1 MKFGLSDEIY
11 NEVINI
17 VKKYDY
23 TFKIFG
29 SRARGNYKYNSDID
43 IAVYGEIKKEDKF
56 NISNDFDKIDMAYSI
71 DIVFI
76 QDITKE
82 EFLNSI
88 NRDGVEL

>member
-11 NEVINI
+11 NEIINI

>member
-11 NEVINI
+11 NKIINI

-29 SRARGNYKYNSDID
+29 SRARGDYKYYSDID
-43 IAVYGEIKKEDKF
+43 IAVYGNVTEENKF
-56 NISNDFDKIDMAYSI
+56 NIQNDFDKIDMPYTV
-71 DIVFI
+71 DIVFV
-76 QDITKE
+76 QDIKKE

>member
-11 NEVINI
+11 NKIMNI
-17 VKKYDY
+17 IKKYDY

-29 SRARGNYKYNSDID
+29 SRARGDYKYNSDID
-43 IAVYGEIKKEDKF
+43 IAVYGEIKQEDKF
-56 NISNDFDKIDMAYSI
+56 SISNDFDKIDMAYSI
-71 DIVFI
+71 DLVFV

>member
-1 MKFGLSDEIY
+1 MNFGLSDEIY
-11 NEVINI
+11 NKIINI
-17 VKKYDY
+17 VKKYDF

-29 SRARGNYKYNSDID
+29 SRARGDYKYNSDID
-43 IAVYGEIKKEDKF
+43 IAVYGEVSKEDKF
-56 NISNDFDKIDMAYSI
+56 SISNDFDNIDTAYSI
-71 DIVFI
+71 DLVFI

>member
-11 NEVINI
+11 NKIINI